1 MTDGAESSREAAH
14 VHARLTK
21 NDLTKR
27 IRFESAHAFF
37 PFFYC
42 VYTHQENG
50 VVVPIQYVLELIHT
64 HPHERSWR
72 KKNGELDFSRTARKD
87 KNKVRGVFK
96 YRNISEYFYYYIG
109 ITKKTVLLWKH
120 SGWWRRK
127 LHFFL
132 FPFFEITAHRSLMRQ
147 EPSKVFG
154 ERMRERKWNSF
165 EVASTAQLAQ
175 L

>member
-37 PFFYC
+37 PFFFDC

-64 HPHERSWR
+64 HTHTNAVDE

-109 ITKKTVLLWKH
+109 ITKKTVLL
-120 SGWWRRK
+120 
-127 LHFFL
+127 
-132 FPFFEITAHRSLMRQ
+132 
-147 EPSKVFG
+147 
-154 ERMRERKWNSF
+154 
-165 EVASTAQLAQ
+165 
-175 L
+175 

>member
-1 MTDGAESSREAAH
+1 MTDRAESSREVAH

-21 NDLTKR
+21 NDLNKR

-37 PFFYC
+37 PPFFYC

-64 HPHERSWR
+64 HTNAVDE

-96 YRNISEYFYYYIG
+96 YRNISEYFYFYIV
-109 ITKKTVLLWKH
+109 ITKKTVLL
-120 SGWWRRK
+120 
-127 LHFFL
+127 
-132 FPFFEITAHRSLMRQ
+132 
-147 EPSKVFG
+147 
-154 ERMRERKWNSF
+154 
-165 EVASTAQLAQ
+165 
-175 L
+175 